1 MKPKPPRFRYVDV
14 LSTTIT
20 HRCFDELRRR
30 AYNNKV
36 STSKLSKS
44 IISEYLKDIEKI
56 ASLLEI
62 KKINE
67 PKRNILINSVDP
79 IISDKIE
86 EIAINYGTTK
96 SEVVRKILLDYLSQN
111 ETPNGQ
117 VEEQK
122 QLKSENTHEH
132 RIQD

>member
-79 IISDKIE
+79 IISAKIM
-86 EIAINYGTTK
+86 ITCFTLVITLQHGIND
-96 SEVVRKILLDYLSQN
+96 SILYIN
-111 ETPNGQ
+111 F
-117 VEEQK
+117 
-122 QLKSENTHEH
+122 
-132 RIQD
+132 